1 MIRSAV
7 FASAVAQHFTLQQN
21 FEKSCEY
28 AKVVFTCFVDLK
40 NIRPGSLWKAL
51 WSVTWVRCWQ
61 PSSLCIPA
69 QKSVSMS
76 GVLNHDR
83 SPLVLD
89 SDKGVG
95 CYCSYS

>member
-40 NIRPGSLWKAL
+40 NIRPGSL
-51 WSVTWVRCWQ
+51 
-61 PSSLCIPA
+61 
-69 QKSVSMS
+69 
-76 GVLNHDR
+76 
-83 SPLVLD
+83 
-89 SDKGVG
+89 
-95 CYCSYS
+95 